1 MNSIVPGEVIQ
12 HGLAGASAGLFLYLH
27 ESVDLKLEARLGE
40 GRLPYLQLLAGAQFK
55 LDRWLEYF
63 VIKMRDLGIDTA
75 KSTKDAVVSTVTR
88 PGDAMGTVLD
98 VSAGAIRKTGEGI
111 GEATETIER
120 AVEVTGEALT
130 SEEGE
135 DSREQHKNVEDK
147 EKSTELEGQGP
158 QKTKKPE

>member
-1 MNSIVPGEVIQ
+1 
-12 HGLAGASAGLFLYLH
+12 
-27 ESVDLKLEARLGE
+27 
-40 GRLPYLQLLAGAQFK
+40 
-55 LDRWLEYF
+55 
-63 VIKMRDLGIDTA
+63 
-75 KSTKDAVVSTVTR
+75 
-88 PGDAMGTVLD
+88 MGTVLD